1 MDTIP
6 KEVAEAISA
15 VMAGMDKL
23 PKGER
28 NNHGGYD
35 FASIDAFLAAMNPI
49 CAKAGLFI
57 LQNEEDVEVMPPENG
72 KKVGTLR
79 AVFSHTLCHKS
90 GASAPPV
97 RRSVMVQATGA
108 QAFGSAQ
115 SYALKQF
122 LRSTFMV
129 ATGDKDDPDFQKGE
143 DLPTKS
149 SAQAKRDGDFEA
161 IKKEL
166 DAASTLKELAAVWKD
181 VQPRLRVLKESW
193 REAVTDYKDTCKAAL
208 EAPVPVDPEE
218 WLTAYTSDLQNCIS
232 AMEITELND
241 ASKAALQQY
250 PDDIQKRAAILS
262 LDAAQALAK
271 EDA

>member
-15 VMAGMDKL
+15 VMASMDKL

-193 REAVTDYKDTCKAAL
+193 REAITDYKDACKKAL
-208 EAPVPVDPEE
+208 ETPAPLDPET
-218 WLTAYTSDLQNCIS
+218 WLSGFGDRVTACKS
-232 AMEITELND
+232 AEDLND
-241 ASKAALQQY
+241 LNESVSQVLVQY
-250 PDDIQKRAAILS
+250 PDNIQKRANELV
-262 LDAAQALAK
+262 LDAAKSLTLEPA
-271 EDA
+271 